1 MRGRDRSR
9 FLTAGAAPMSIL
21 DLLRDTDSV
30 AGRLVSSGVVI
41 AISVVLALVAG
52 RLLGRRQSTSYG
64 RYYMRKGVR
73 YGAFVLAL
81 VALAAL
87 WRPFAGQIGVV
98 LGLFAAGV
106 AFAMQEVIGALAGW
120 FNVVSGR
127 IYAVGDRIEMGSV
140 HGDVIDITPLRT
152 KLLEIGGSGAGDEG
166 SWVRG
171 RQYTGRVV
179 AVSNKQTFTN
189 AVFNYSAVFDYVWE
203 ELTIPIA
210 LESAWEHAE
219 SIMLEEVEHASRSQG
234 ARDAI
239 RKMQRRY
246 PVPQA
251 EVEPRVFVRVT
262 DNWVELAARFVVPI
276 RAARTVK
283 DEITRRV
290 LERFE
295 EAGIEVASETLTATL
310 RTDERKA
317 DDDRSTETPRT
328 EG

>member
-1 MRGRDRSR
+1 
-9 FLTAGAAPMSIL
+9 MSPV
-21 DLLRDTDSV
+21 DLLLDNESI
-30 AGRLVSSGVVI
+30 AGRLATSAVVI
-41 AISVVLALVAG
+41 VVAVVLALVAG
-52 RLLGRRQSTSYG
+52 SLLARRSGTSYG
-64 RYYMRKGVR
+64 RYYTRKGVR
-73 YGAFVLAL
+73 YGVFAATIVAL
-81 VALAAL
+81 VVL

-98 LGLFAAGV
+98 LGLIGAGV

-127 IYAVGDRIEMGSV
+127 IYAVGDRVEMGSV

-152 KLLEIGGSGAGDEG
+152 KLLEIGTSHDDGEAS

-179 AVSNKQTFTN
+179 AVSNKQTFTH

-203 ELTIPIA
+203 ELTIPIPFDGP
-210 LESAWEHAE
+210 WEEAE
-219 SIMLEEVEHASRSQG
+219 AIVLEEVQRASRSQG

-246 PVPQA
+246 PVPQT
-251 EVEPRVFVRVT
+251 EVEPRVFVRAT
-262 DNWVELAARFVVPI
+262 DDWVELAARFVVPI

-290 LERFE
+290 LERFDD
-295 EAGIEVASETLTATL
+295 AGIEVASETFTATV
-310 RTDERKA
+310 RRPP
-317 DDDRSTETPRT
+317 DRAP
-328 EG
+328 G